1 LIRIDKGSFNKR
13 NRKNRLIF
21 KIRNK
26 NIEKQQDRRK
36 KQKERR
42 KEKSI
47 SLSRTWYVEVSAF
60 IIVNSSLTL
69 LKVQNDK
76 KIPFWR

>member
-1 LIRIDKGSFNKR
+1 MIRIDKGSFNKR

-36 KQKERR
+36 KAEG
-42 KEKSI
+42 KEK
-47 SLSRTWYVEVSAF
+47 R
-60 IIVNSSLTL
+60 
-69 LKVQNDK
+69 
-76 KIPFWR
+76 KINKS

>member
-36 KQKERR
+36 KSRR
-42 KEKSI
+42 KGG
-47 SLSRTWYVEVSAF
+47 
-60 IIVNSSLTL
+60 
-69 LKVQNDK
+69 K
-76 KIPFWR
+76 KNQ